1 MQLRCTYCQTM
12 FAIGRE
18 ETLVALQT
26 MSDENLEY
34 YHAYCPKCRRANRI
48 ERKKLERTN
57 PNWQADLQAMA
68 DAAEEKEEG
77 GKKSED

>member
-12 FAIGRE
+12 FAVGRE
-18 ETLVALQT
+18 ETLIALQT
-26 MSDENLEY
+26 ISDENLEY

-48 ERKKLERTN
+48 ERKKLERSN

-68 DAAEEKEEG
+68 DAAEKEQG
-77 GKKSED
+77 GKKE